1 MEKLSSAQGTVV
13 CVCVGT
19 VLVLVLV
26 LALVLV
32 LVLVLALA
40 LALALLVLLLL
51 LLLLLVKAKTG
62 ARRTSYRNFFWTICL
77 VLLKGVHRVFY
88 RSEKEFWC
96 KVVPPFFVF
105 G

>member
-1 MEKLSSAQGTVV
+1 
-13 CVCVGT
+13 VCVGT

-40 LALALLVLLLL
+40 LALALLVLLLLLL